1 MITTF
6 DGSRP
11 IAVVTGAARR
21 VGRAIAL
28 SLAGRGCDLVVHY
41 STSKPDAEM
50 CAQEIQA
57 LGVRA
62 TTVQAALDD
71 PAQVESLAA
80 TLSSLPR
87 LDVLVHNASHYAPS
101 ALATLN
107 ADDAMRDY
115 RINAL
120 APLLLSARLA
130 PKLAA
135 STLPGGGRGGS
146 IVCMTDMHALSRPRL
161 NHAAYSMSKA
171 ALTHMVECLARDL
184 APHVRVNAVAPGVVA
199 WPASGP
205 EADPQMQAR
214 YLARTPLARPGT
226 PDDAATAA
234 VWLALDAHYVT
245 GQVLRVD
252 GGRWLT

>member
-1 MITTF
+1 MNAPF
-6 DGSRP
+6 DGTRP

-28 SLAGRGCDLVVHY
+28 HLARRGCDLVVHY
-41 STSKPDAEM
+41 STGKTDSDA
-50 CAQEIQA
+50 CVREIES

-62 TTVQAALDD
+62 VPMQADLSDA
-71 PAQVESLAA
+71 AEVESLVGSLRA
-80 TLSSLPR
+80 LPR
-87 LDVLVHNASHYAPS
+87 LDILVHNASRYAPS
-101 ALATLN
+101 PLASLT
-107 ADDAMRDY
+107 ADDALLDY
-115 RINAL
+115 RVNAL

-130 PKLAA
+130 PALAA
-135 STLPGGGRGGS
+135 SPQPGGGS

-184 APHVRVNAVAPGVVA
+184 APRVRVNAVAPGVVA

-205 EADPQMQAR
+205 ETDTDMQAR

-245 GQVLRVD
+245 GQILRVD

>member
-1 MITTF
+1 MNTTF

-21 VGRAIAL
+21 VGRAMAL
-28 SLAGRGCDLVVHY
+28 HLARRGCDLVVHY
-41 STSKPDAEM
+41 STSKPDADA
-50 CAQEIQA
+50 CVREIQSH
-57 LGVRA
+57 GVRA
-62 TTVQAALDD
+62 IAVQAELEDTS
-71 PAQVESLAA
+71 QVESLAA
-80 TLSSLPR
+80 TLLSLPR
-87 LDVLVHNASHYAPS
+87 LDVLVHNASRYAPS
-101 ALATLN
+101 TLATLD
-107 ADDAMRDY
+107 ADDAMHDY
-115 RINAL
+115 RVNAL

-130 PKLAA
+130 AKL
-135 STLPGGGRGGS
+135 STSAIPGGGS

-184 APHVRVNAVAPGVVA
+184 APRVRVNAVAPGVVA
-199 WPASGP
+199 WPTSGP
-205 EADPQMQAR
+205 EADPTLQAR

-226 PDDAATAA
+226 PDDAAVAA

-245 GQVLRVD
+245 GQILRVD